1 MKNRSNLSNIL
12 IIFVGL
18 ILASMLL
25 KILLT
30 LTTGVL
36 YLIFKFGIPLL
47 IIGGIIYWL
56 TNRDSNRYKRR
67 RR

>member
-1 MKNRSNLSNIL
+1 MKNRSNLLNIF

-36 YLIFKFGIPLL
+36 YLVFKFGIPLL
-47 IIGGIIYWL
+47 IIGGVIYWL
-56 TNRDSNRYKRR
+56 INKRPNRTRGRR
-67 RR
+67 R